1 MKANVHI
8 SEPTEVGEIHEFRLC
23 CYPSNMEIMRARNF
37 NKVIEHCRWLV
48 ENGVSQSRLVVYEVE
63 GREFKRDIDV
73 SVLL

>member
-1 MKANVHI
+1 MKANLRI
-8 SEPTEVGEIHEFRLC
+8 TEPTEVGEIQEFRLC
-23 CYPSNMEIMRARNF
+23 CYPSNMEIMRTRDF

-48 ENGVSQSRLVVYEVE
+48 EHGVTHDRFVVYEVE